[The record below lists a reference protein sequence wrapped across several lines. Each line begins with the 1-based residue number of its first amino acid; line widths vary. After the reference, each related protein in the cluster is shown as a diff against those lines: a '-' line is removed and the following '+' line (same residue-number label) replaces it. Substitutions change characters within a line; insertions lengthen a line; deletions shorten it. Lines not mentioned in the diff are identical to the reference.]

1 MLGAVTI
8 TIVWMVG
15 LDGVGD
21 QGKSGM
27 PPREQGYGQVATS
40 VEQQAVPPADGPH
53 TVALGGVSI
62 QEGGMGATTDGG
74 GDSPSRALPAAF
86 TETVV
91 AELDEP
97 PEADGDQT
105 LEHDVVLRRTLV
117 RATQGLSGV
126 NLRGAPTT
134 SAPSL
139 VVVRNNL
146 PIDILDGSTTRD
158 GYTWVRART
167 IDGVT
172 GWIVSAAVAD

>member
-1 MLGAVTI
+1 M
-8 TIVWMVG
+8 
-15 LDGVGD
+15 
-21 QGKSGM
+21 
-27 PPREQGYGQVATS
+27 R
-40 VEQQAVPPADGPH
+40 
-53 TVALGGVSI
+53 
-62 QEGGMGATTDGG
+62 ATTDGA

-158 GYTWVRART
+158 GYTWLRART
-167 IDGVT
+167 ADGVT
-172 GWIVSAAVAD
+172 GWMVSTAVAG